1 MDPVLGPVPDAVR
14 ALQRTAFLLERS
26 RADTHRVRAFRRAAD
41 ALAALGPGELER
53 LLADG
58 TLTGVRGV
66 GPASAAVAAEAAAD
80 RVPERLRRLEEGAGP
95 LASGGEELRAAL
107 RGDLH
112 AHTDASDGGSP
123 LAETAAT
130 ARELGH
136 EYLAVT
142 DHSARLRVAR
152 GLSRERRERQL
163 EEVAALAAP
172 LAPFRLLAGIE
183 VDVLADGSLDCEDD
197 VLARLDV
204 VVASVHSGLRSPAD
218 VMTRRLLAA
227 VRGGGVDVLGHCTGR
242 LLTGGHGSAG
252 SGARPPSAF
261 DAGAVF
267 AACAERGVAVE
278 VNCRPERLDPPRALL
293 RRAVEEGCLFAVSTD
308 AHAPGQ
314 LDWQAYGCARAQ
326 ECGVP
331 AERVVNTWPVE
342 RLLAWTRSH
351 R

>member
-1 MDPVLGPVPDAVR
+1 MEPVR
-14 ALQRTAFLLERS
+14 ALRRTAFLLERS

-41 ALAALGPGELER
+41 VLAALEPGELER
-53 LLADG
+53 RLADG
-58 TLTGVRGV
+58 TLTALAGV
-66 GPASAAVAAEAAAD
+66 GPASAAVAGEAAAG

-123 LAETAAT
+123 LAETATT

-204 VVASVHSGLRSPAD
+204 VVASVHSGLRSPAEA
-218 VMTRRLLAA
+218 MTRRLLAA

-242 LLTGGHGSAG
+242 LLTGGHGGAG
-252 SGARPPSAF
+252 PGGRPPSAF
-261 DAGAVF
+261 DADAVF

-293 RRAVEEGCLFAVSTD
+293 RRAVAAGCLFAVSTD